1 MRARTLLAL
10 AGILALTACEGEAG
24 KDGAAGASGVD
35 GSDGAAGT
43 DGADGANGADGV
55 DGANGSDGS
64 SAGELDEDGDGVLA
78 PDDCD
83 DSDAAVGAP
92 AELYLDYDGDGYGDP
107 LITQVTCYTPAG
119 WVSDNT
125 DCDDL
130 EAEVN
135 PVAQEICNEGIDD
148 NCDGLADD
156 DDPSTDLSTG
166 NEYYSDFDGD
176 GYGDDFLALIEACD
190 LYEGLAEVGADCD
203 DTDPSVNP
211 GAEEVCNNGIDDN
224 CNDSADSCSLD
235 DELVIG
241 DEDITMGGSNTS
253 DYFGRDFAVGDID
266 GDGYD
271 DIVAGAYGND
281 DGASGAGAVYL
292 HLGAATAANM
302 ETASSQISGS
312 SSYQYFGQD
321 IAVLDFDNDGY
332 DDVVIGGYGADEA
345 YLYYG
350 SASGLSASLADTDAD
365 VTMAGSAGYYFG
377 YDVAELDD
385 FDGDGYS
392 DFIVMDYGSSY
403 TAYAYII
410 TGTTSASASLDVDGG
425 DYAMRIQSNSGDQGD
440 YLGYRD
446 SIGSADFDGDG
457 YSDFGI
463 GEYSNDDAGS
473 SYGKAY
479 VFMGTASASGNW
491 YADDADTSISTNNAS
506 DYEYFGYDVAG
517 VHDHNGDGYDELV
530 VGGYYMDGDAGS
542 STGAGYVYFG
552 AATGWASAIEHDSA
566 DLIVEGGTSSD
577 NLGRSVAGIDDMDGD
592 GNAEVVF
599 GARYYDAPTGS
610 TSSAGGV
617 FVFMSGSTSSGG
629 SFTSDDADVV
639 VYGASTYTY
648 LGDEAASGDFNGD
661 GNTDLAVGAD
671 GYTSYTGWIG
681 IFLGQGL

>member
-1 MRARTLLAL
+1 MRRVWLMF
-10 AGILALTACEGEAG
+10 
-24 KDGAAGASGVD
+24 GAALVLGACKDTDNDGTPDKKDCRPTDPTVHPDAIEECDGIDNNCNGQIDEGVAIVAYWD
-35 GSDGAAGT
+35 R
-43 DGADGANGADGV
+43 
-55 DGANGSDGS
+55 
-64 SAGELDEDGDGVLA
+64 
-78 PDDCD
+78 
-83 DSDAAVGAP
+83 DA
-92 AELYLDYDGDGYGDP
+92 DGYGDDEAVRRVCTMP
-107 LITQVTCYTPAG
+107 
-119 WVSDNT
+119 SDGVEQGG

-130 EAEVN
+130 DPRVHPDAV
-135 PVAQEICNEGIDD
+135 EICNEIDD
-148 NCDGLADD
+148 NCDGLVDD
-156 DDPSTDLSTG
+156 DDTTVDTSTG
-166 NEYYSDFDGD
+166 WEYYVDLDGD
-176 GYGDDFLALIEACD
+176 GYGDDESTQWACSE
-190 LYEGLAEVGADCD
+190 LSGLTTIAGDCD
-203 DTDPSVNP
+203 DSAIGVNP
-211 GAEEVCNNGIDDN
+211 DAEEICGNGIDDN